1 MDQFN
6 VMSINDDITLFLT
19 IRSVPNVEAKF
30 LIGGTKKVLGR
41 VLILVNPN
49 EVVCDTTDGDSCRIC
64 EHVIYSLVV
73 TSLKGFSGPQLEA

>member
-30 LIGGTKKVLGR
+30 LIRRPEKVLGR
-41 VLILVNPN
+41 VLILIDPN
-49 EVVCDTTDGDSCRIC
+49 EGIRDTTDGDSCRIC
-64 EHVIYSLVV
+64 EHVIYS
-73 TSLKGFSGPQLEA
+73 